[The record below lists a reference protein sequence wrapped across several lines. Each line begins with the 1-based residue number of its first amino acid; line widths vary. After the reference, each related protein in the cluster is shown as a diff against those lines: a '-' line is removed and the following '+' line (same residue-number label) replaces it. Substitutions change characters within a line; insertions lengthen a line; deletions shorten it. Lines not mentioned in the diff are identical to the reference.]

1 MTVWKGRR
9 WSTANAYLR
18 PALKRGNVKLVKGAL
33 VDKILFHDNKAI
45 AVIYHKLGRKILS
58 ANAEII
64 LAAGSIN
71 SPQILQRSGI
81 GKTKILKSAGIKP
94 LIDLPGVG
102 ANLQDHLEV
111 YFQQECLQQI
121 TLNRYLNPV
130 SKALIAVVII

>member
-1 MTVWKGRR
+1 MAFVNATSQAGYAQTEDYNGYRQEGFGAADMTVWKGRLY
-9 WSTANAYLR
+9 SNAYLR

-45 AVIYHKLGRKILS
+45 AVIYHKLGQKITVS

-81 GKTKILKSAGIKP
+81 GFCG
-94 LIDLPGVG
+94 
-102 ANLQDHLEV
+102 
-111 YFQQECLQQI
+111 
-121 TLNRYLNPV
+121 
-130 SKALIAVVII
+130 